1 MYTEFLAQLLAAP
14 DKTLKVRDTGVT
26 TSAIRAGLNHSL
38 TIFNQQMDLME
49 LPKIEGRITVSTPT
63 DGGVITIAVV
73 TACPSK
79 FSFTIV
85 SPDGEGE

>member
-1 MYTEFLAQLLAAP
+1 MYAEFLAKLLASP
-14 DKTLKVRDTGVT
+14 DKTLRVRDTGVT

-38 TIFNQQMDLME
+38 TIFNQQMNLIE
-49 LPKIEGRITVSTPT
+49 LPEIEGKITVSTP
-63 DGGVITIAVV
+63 DANGVITIAVV